1 MADDGQEKTEQP
13 TQRRFEKAAEDG
25 QVAQSADFSSGILI
39 LAGTLF
45 FFIAGAWFYS
55 NLTEKLRFGLGHN
68 QLDTGSF
75 AELDVKIRDMINAT
89 FWEVMLMIGPLVI
102 VTFGLAILNGAIISG
117 VNITWKP
124 LTPNFEKL
132 DPIKGFKKI
141 FSSRAGVRGLLAV
154 AKVSALAII
163 VYWLIMNA
171 MGRLTASCGLPFEL
185 IVGTGW
191 QLTLQIALAIAA
203 AMVFVGVADLA
214 FQKWKHTEDLKM
226 TRKELRD
233 EYKESDGDPYLKARM
248 KKLQREISSRT
259 MMNDVKNA
267 DVVIRN
273 PTHFAVALRF
283 DRLKDNAP
291 IVLAKG
297 VDAVALKIIE
307 IAEESKVPVI
317 ERRPVARALY
327 AIAEVGDEIPL
338 ELYQAVAEILAY
350 VARSRS
356 IIRR

>member
-13 TQRRFEKAAEDG
+13 TQRRYEKAAEDG

-39 LAGTLF
+39 LAGTIF
-45 FFIAGAWFYS
+45 FFIAGAWYYS
-55 NLTEKLRFGLGHN
+55 NLSSKLKFGLGHH
-68 QLDTGSF
+68 QLDIGTF
-75 AELDVKIRDMINAT
+75 DNLDRKIRNMINET
-89 FWEVMLMIGPLVI
+89 FWEVLVMLGPLVV
-102 VTFGLAILNGAIISG
+102 VTFGLAIMNGAIISG

-132 DPIKGFKKI
+132 DPIKGFKNI
-141 FSSRAGVRGLLAV
+141 FSSRAAVRGLLAV
-154 AKVSALAII
+154 AKISVMSVI
-163 VYWLIMNA
+163 VYWLIINA
-171 MGRLTASCGLPFEL
+171 MGRLSASCGMPIAM

-203 AMVFVGVADLA
+203 AMVIVGVADLA

-233 EYKESDGDPYLKARM
+233 EYKESEGDPYLKARM

-273 PTHFAVALRF
+273 PTHYAVALRF
-283 DRLKDNAP
+283 DRAKDNAP

-307 IAEESKVPVI
+307 IAEENKVPVI
-317 ERRPVARALY
+317 ERKPVARALF

-350 VARSRS
+350 VARSQS